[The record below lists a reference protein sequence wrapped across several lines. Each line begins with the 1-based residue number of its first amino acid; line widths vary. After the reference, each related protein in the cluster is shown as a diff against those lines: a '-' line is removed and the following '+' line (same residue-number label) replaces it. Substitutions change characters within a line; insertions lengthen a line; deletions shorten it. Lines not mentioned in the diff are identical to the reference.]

1 MDHPQKE
8 WLSLK
13 NIEFYYLPTNSN
25 EKAPLAKA
33 LSKEPVGMP
42 KSRASRR
49 QFLSTL
55 TRLGLSASVAPLVF
69 HLLEA
74 RARGEAVASKLDAQ
88 DRVLTGQFFFPR
100 LEFQCYADAPNKKW
114 DIWPVGDQVLRTHV
128 KKNSNINILT
138 DPIVVNLDHPDRLVQ
153 YPFVFMTSEG
163 KFRLS
168 PESTK
173 NLREYLFRGGF
184 LYADDCCFEQRLDY
198 FYLSWVEEM
207 KRIFPDATIKAVPA
221 DHEVF
226 HCFYDLTA
234 VPHCQGV
241 QHQPMG
247 LFDKTSGRLMSMC
260 TSGDIHCGW
269 VGFGNLNPNECKK
282 SLELGTNIIIHCL
295 TH

>member
-1 MDHPQKE
+1 M
-8 WLSLK
+8 K
-13 NIEFYYLPTNSN
+13 NTEFYYLPTSTN
-25 EKAPLAKA
+25 EKAPLARA
-33 LSKEPVGMP
+33 LSSQPCGRPRSK
-42 KSRASRR
+42 ASRR

-55 TRLGLSASVAPLVF
+55 SRLGLSAAVAPLVF
-69 HLLEA
+69 HLMEA
-74 RARGEAVASKLDAQ
+74 RARGETVAASAAKLDAQ

-100 LEFQCYADAPNKKW
+100 LQFQCYADAPSKKW
-114 DIWPVGDQVLRTHV
+114 DIWPVGDKVLRNHV

-138 DPIVVNLDHPDRLVQ
+138 DEIVVNLDHPDRLVQ

-163 KFRLS
+163 KFRIS

-184 LYADDCCFEQRLDY
+184 LYADDCCFNQSEDY
-198 FYLSWVEEM
+198 FFLTWCEEM
-207 KRIFPDATIKAVPA
+207 KRIFPDATFKEVPT

-226 HCFYDLTA
+226 HCFYDLKGA
-234 VPHCQGV
+234 PHCQGKR
-241 QHQPMG
+241 HPAMG
-247 LFDKTSGRLMSMC
+247 LFDKSSGRLMAMC

-269 VGFGNLNPNECKK
+269 VGFGNLDQNECKK